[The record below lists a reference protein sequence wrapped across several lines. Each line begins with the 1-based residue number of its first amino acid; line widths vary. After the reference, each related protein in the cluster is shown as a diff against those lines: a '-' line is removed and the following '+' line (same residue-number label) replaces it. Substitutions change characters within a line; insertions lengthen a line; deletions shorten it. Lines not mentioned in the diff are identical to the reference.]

1 MNYLRQ
7 LEVEKEKQKTLEKIE
22 TIANCHKSLS
32 ADLFWSCFFII
43 AGALIILLPNF
54 FVLDLKITK
63 IPFSFFDVLI
73 DGEGE
78 ELKLIQGAFNELV
91 GKKQDY
97 TVWFVGLLF
106 GVIVAMFHFGRLWLS
121 NVKLEKRLLKEKE
134 LYAYQSDEAIKM
146 KKFKLPI
153 KQTIYMLIGIVYTAF
168 LAFFFFSGPIAIIFI
183 DTSESLISG
192 TDIGVI
198 WWVGAGCFC
207 LGLLTLV
214 LILFGIIFNRSY
226 RYYLFGIKI
235 EKDD

>member
-7 LEVEKEKQKTLEKIE
+7 LEVEELKQKTLEKIE
-22 TIANCHKSLS
+22 KIADCHKKLN
-32 ADLFWSCFFII
+32 AGLFLSCFLII

-97 TVWFVGLLF
+97 TDWFVFLLF

-121 NVKLEKRLLKEKE
+121 NLKLEKRLLKEKE
-134 LYAYQSDEAIKM
+134 LYAYQPDEATKM

-153 KQTIYMLIGIVYTAF
+153 KQTIYILIGIVYTAF
-168 LAFFFFSGPIAIIFI
+168 LAFFFFSGPIAILFI
-183 DTSESLISG
+183 DTTESLISG

-207 LGLLTLV
+207 WGLLSLGRV
-214 LILFGIIFNRSY
+214 LLNIIFN

-235 EKDD
+235 EKGD